1 MNDMSLIME
10 SWRTFSIEETQFQ
23 LFEAEEENTNSE
35 FQKDF
40 EQWLS
45 TQNLNEE
52 QLTEIIQKVKDVW
65 GAIKQK
71 GEDLKE
77 WTYEQYKKLVK
88 PLLKI
93 IKSFLD
99 FLRNNN
105 LLGKYR
111 TRFEKHAVDLFSTEK
126 YIKLGYVVL
135 QAFAAMIIDVTVG
148 LPKKVEAVLN
158 IMDLIKAQNWKD
170 LLSIFGIPA
179 NELSELIGGLMSF
192 GKDTKKTYGMGDDQ
206 LGSGEFALA
215 EGLTHRVKLKALL

>member
-1 MNDMSLIME
+1 ME
-10 SWRTFSIEETQFQ
+10 S
-23 LFEAEEENTNSE
+23 
-35 FQKDF
+35 DGH
-40 EQWLS
+40 
-45 TQNLNEE
+45 
-52 QLTEIIQKVKDVW
+52 LT
-65 GAIKQK
+65 KQK

-135 QAFAAMIIDVTVG
+135 QAFASMIIDVTVE

-170 LLSIFGIPA
+170 LLSLFGIPA
-179 NELSELIGGLMSF
+179 EELSELIGGLMSF
-192 GKDTKKTYGMGDDQ
+192 GKDAEKTYGIGDDQ

-215 EGLTHRVKLKALL
+215 EG